1 MSIQIIKKEVTEIVH
16 LVSVGFKIKDLEKI
30 TDSLYKT
37 DPSDPLLLEINSIIK
52 DAKEQIKNDNSF
64 SENEYIKSNNANC
77 ATGEC
82 D

>member
-64 SENEYIKSNNANC
+64 SENEYIKSNNPNC